1 MTPVPV
7 VLAAGSLLD
16 CPPTVV
22 LDVAAATGFDAAGV
36 RVSMDALPDPRV
48 LAERCDDVGVAL
60 HDVEVFRIGSDP
72 IDHAERLV
80 EFAAESGAGRLLVV
94 SDLVSESATADAVGT
109 LCRLGRQYSVAIAL
123 EYMAWVTPS
132 SSAGAIRIAEATGCL
147 IVVDA
152 LHHCRLEEAP
162 AAVVEVRNAGAL
174 GWFQICDGPSTAPS
188 DLIAEARG
196 GRMVPGEG
204 ELPLVELITAIG
216 PSVAVSVEVQGLEHR
231 YPDPVSRATM
241 LLARTR
247 SVLSRV

>member
-1 MTPVPV
+1 MF
-7 VLAAGSLLD
+7 LRNFFGAIL
-16 CPPTVV
+16 
-22 LDVAAATGFDAAGV
+22 GF
-36 RVSMDALPDPRV
+36 S
-48 LAERCDDVGVAL
+48 
-60 HDVEVFRIGSDP
+60 IGSF
-72 IDHAERLV
+72 IDNYQKVAK
-80 EFAAESGAGRLLVV
+80 SGG
-94 SDLVSESATADAVGT
+94 
-109 LCRLGRQYSVAIAL
+109 
-123 EYMAWVTPS
+123 
-132 SSAGAIRIAEATGCL
+132 
-147 IVVDA
+147 A